1 MSHQMH
7 RAASASSYHI
17 ALIFQ
22 ANFSTRVIFA
32 GSLPPLTNQNG
43 SIKFFRKTF
52 ESGIQ
57 SKQNKTKHQHQNYQI
72 STNSPSK
79 LKLNR
84 RMTTKQLLHLT
95 PKYYAYPTHPKLFEE
110 RLEFL
115 NSASAPTSLQRQAL
129 PPTTNSYENP

>member
-1 MSHQMH
+1 MESLTSSMSPPKIDV
-7 RAASASSYHI
+7 SSTLSNLCTPHI
-17 ALIFQ
+17 PFLRTNI
-22 ANFSTRVIFA
+22 
-32 GSLPPLTNQNG
+32 LTIHYIRNIRIRYSKQ
-43 SIKFFRKTF
+43 T
-52 ESGIQ
+52 
-57 SKQNKTKHQHQNYQI
+57 KQNKTKHQHQNYQI